1 MRLAN
6 VTVPALVVVAEKDEF
21 VPPASAEALPGLL
34 GSDDVEVLRVP
45 GGHAGALMG
54 SAARRI
60 TMPGVMD
67 WLKHHSPSGAR
78 QGMEHV

>member
-1 MRLAN
+1 M
-6 VTVPALVVVAEKDEF
+6 PALIVIAEQDEF
-21 VPPASAEALPGLL
+21 VPPANSEPLPELL

-60 TMPGVMD
+60 TMPGVVGVAEGIHTRRSD
-67 WLKHHSPSGAR
+67 AR
-78 QGMEHV
+78 QGRNV

>member
-1 MRLAN
+1 M
-6 VTVPALVVVAEKDEF
+6 PALVVVAEKDEF
-21 VPPASAEALPGLL
+21 VPPASAEALPQLL

-60 TMPGVMD
+60 TMPRVMD
-67 WLKHHSPSGAR
+67 WLKHHSPSDAR